1 MADLLRLCKEQSS
14 NQKGKWQR
22 QLEENESCGAHTQE
36 HTHAVLPQEANQPEP
51 PCSSLPQFT
60 GSGAQSAACAVVAE
74 ASVWQKPCPRSTHLE
89 VDASALLCPF
99 VLFPSIRFIVELK
112 PNQQSCVFRV
122 ARGKLIW
129 GQDGVGWREGRGNI
143 RSRRTLRCWGGV
155 GEEDRNWPFSFI
167 NH

>member
-14 NQKGKWQR
+14 NQKGKRQR

-36 HTHAVLPQEANQPEP
+36 HIHAAPPQEANQPEP

-60 GSGAQSAACAVVAE
+60 GSGAQSAACALVAE

-89 VDASALLCPF
+89 VYASVLLCPF

-112 PNQQSCVFRV
+112 PNQQSCVF
-122 ARGKLIW
+122 
-129 GQDGVGWREGRGNI
+129 GVGLWQINLGTGWVGWGEGRENT
-143 RSRRTLRCWGGV
+143 RSRRTLRCLGG
-155 GEEDRNWPFSFI
+155 R
-167 NH
+167 